1 MGIQKSKLNKKI
13 IEQILIEEYNIKP
26 TKIEE
31 INRGTA
37 NIFEIDTYTKKYILK
52 EFNEKRTIE
61 SIEKEINIINFLKER
76 NINVPQ
82 YMKTK
87 NDKFYMKNKGRII
100 ILQEFIDGYTMEN
113 NTGDYEKTIESA
125 TILGKITKALKEY
138 PNLSEENIIE
148 RQFSKRSI
156 QNGII
161 RMQDL
166 KKELKENNIYKS
178 KIEQDLD
185 FKIEIS
191 KEIEKN
197 FDFNIIKKM
206 TTTNAHGDYSVQ
218 QLIYKNHGETTVID
232 FETAKKLPIVWEV
245 IRSYS
250 YIDKEAKNGELNIKT
265 LVDYF
270 KEFSQYVELNEYD
283 LKYAPHIYLIQLVSS
298 VFGYKNYNND
308 YSQKELLN
316 FAFFRTKLCKYL
328 YENLE
333 KISLELR
340 ILKEKM

>member
-31 INRGTA
+31 LNRGTA
-37 NIFEIDTYTKKYILK
+37 NIFKTETSTKSYILK

-61 SIEKEINIINFLKER
+61 SIEKEISIINFLKEK

-87 NDKFYMKNKGRII
+87 NDKFYIKNEGRII

-138 PNLSEENIIE
+138 PDLSEENIIE
-148 RQFSKRSI
+148 RQFSKESI

-161 RMQDL
+161 KMQNL
-166 KKELKENNIYKS
+166 KKELKEDNIYKS

-185 FKIEIS
+185 LKIEIS

-197 FDFNIIKKM
+197 FDFNIIRKM
-206 TTTNAHGDYSVQ
+206 TITNAHGDYSVQ
-218 QLIYKNHGETTVID
+218 QLIYNDQGETTVID

-250 YIDKEAKNGELNIKT
+250 YIDKEAKNGELNIDT

-270 KEFSQYVELNEYD
+270 REFSKYVKLNEYD

-333 KISLELR
+333 KISLELQ
-340 ILKEKM
+340 K

>member
-37 NIFEIDTYTKKYILK
+37 NIFKTETSTKSYILK

-61 SIEKEINIINFLKER
+61 SIEKEISIINFLKEK

-87 NDKFYMKNKGRII
+87 NDKFYIKNEGRII

-138 PNLSEENIIE
+138 PDLSEENIIE
-148 RQFSKRSI
+148 RQFSKESI

-161 RMQDL
+161 KMQNL
-166 KKELKENNIYKS
+166 KKELKEDNIYKS

-185 FKIEIS
+185 LKIEIS

-197 FDFNIIKKM
+197 FDFNIIRKM
-206 TTTNAHGDYSVQ
+206 TITNAHGDYSVQ
-218 QLIYKNHGETTVID
+218 QLIYNDQGETTVID

-250 YIDKEAKNGELNIKT
+250 YIDKEAKNGELNIDT

-270 KEFSQYVELNEYD
+270 REFSKYVKLNEYD

-333 KISLELR
+333 KISLELQ
-340 ILKEKM
+340 K